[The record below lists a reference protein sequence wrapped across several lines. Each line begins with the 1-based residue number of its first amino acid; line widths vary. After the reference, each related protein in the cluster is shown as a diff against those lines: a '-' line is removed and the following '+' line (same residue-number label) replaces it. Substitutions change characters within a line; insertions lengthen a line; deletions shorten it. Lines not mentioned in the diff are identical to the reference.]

1 MVKKTLDKLKKICE
15 PHGVEINYFKEPET
29 TRVPLGHSVYFFAPE
44 GIHWNA
50 SGCNAVAFHKSS
62 LELDYSSKEPLKG
75 IIPFIKEEI
84 KEGFYKSEEGEE

>member
-44 GIHWNA
+44 GIHW
-50 SGCNAVAFHKSS
+50 
-62 LELDYSSKEPLKG
+62 
-75 IIPFIKEEI
+75 
-84 KEGFYKSEEGEE
+84 